1 MKVVKF
7 VHRGRCAAG
16 LVEGDQVAVIGPWHA
31 MPAHQA
37 PFELPSVLA
46 NGSRL
51 RLPLSEVSLA
61 PPVGPWN
68 KIIGVGANY
77 RDHAAEVG
85 HAVDGPPQIFMRYAD
100 SLVGAGQPIVRPRC
114 SEQLDFEGELAV
126 VIGRPGRH
134 IASADAMAHV
144 WGYACFMDGSVRDFQ
159 RQSVAS
165 GKNFWHSGAFGPW
178 IVTAD
183 RQVAKPDARLRTLLN
198 GSVVQATE
206 LGRMVHGIADII
218 AYCSSWTP
226 LAAGD
231 VIATGTPSG
240 IGARRT
246 PPLWLRPGDQVTVD
260 IDGIGV
266 LSNVV
271 VDEDAVPA

>member
-1 MKVVKF
+1 LKVVKF

-16 LVEGDQVAVIGPWHA
+16 VVEGDEVAVIGPWHA

-51 RLPLSEVSLA
+51 RLALAEVSLA
-61 PPVGPWN
+61 PPVGPAS
-68 KIIGVGANY
+68 KIIGIGANY
-77 RDHAAEVG
+77 RDHAAEAG
-85 HAVDGPPQIFMRYAD
+85 LDAAGPPQIFMRYAD
-100 SLVGAGQPIVRPRC
+100 SLVGAGQPIVRPGC

-134 IASADAMAHV
+134 IPIAGAMAHV

-159 RQSVAS
+159 RHSIAT

-183 RQVAKPDARLRTLLN
+183 KNIAGAGARLRTLLN
-198 GSVVQATE
+198 GAEVQSTE
-206 LGRMVHGIADII
+206 LGRMVHGIAEII
-218 AYCSSWTP
+218 AYCSRWTP

-246 PPLWLRPGDQVTVD
+246 PPLWLRPGDTITVD
-260 IDGIGV
+260 IEGV
-266 LSNVV
+266 GALSNPVI
-271 VDEDAVPA
+271 DEDPRPQ